1 LEAYCI
7 ACLPA
12 LGQGHV
18 LLSPTSSPPIAV
30 VGPPTYGDEET
41 FSLLFTRLAASLVGV
56 EQFYDSL
63 GGLVGYQLQCL
74 TLIQQHQ
81 KKDVEAVGEVHTTV
95 NNIDNI
101 DKDMELLIPDGLDL
115 SSPHQATE
123 AKRAIIQGLHSLPLM
138 SEIYPLG
145 GAGDRLGLK
154 CETTGDPLPT
164 AVLEYAGRPSLLDW
178 LIRDL
183 QGREYLYWKLSGKQT
198 RTPVAVMTSAAKG
211 NHWRVVQMFEES
223 GWFGRG
229 REGFRL
235 FQQPL
240 VPVVSAENGRWL
252 LCSCSSNSSSS
263 NDVGDGPPNL
273 KSYIS
278 SSSDEEDSG
287 CKIGDIDNAMYMNPH
302 MKPGGHGVIWK
313 LMKDKGVLE
322 WLRNGHGRQAAII
335 RQISNPMAGTDNT
348 LLALAGAANL
358 LDDDSGTRSTTTT
371 YNNNNNDNNNN
382 NKKRRSFGFASC
394 ERVVGA
400 AEGMN
405 VLLKRRIS
413 GTNGS
418 SKYSTCVTNIE
429 YTEFA
434 KLGIQDV
441 PREEGALHSAF
452 PANTN
457 VLYVGLDAV
466 ENAVASSIKEGSTDA
481 ILPGMILNM
490 NKEVVHRDPEAG
502 WEERK
507 EKAGRLECTM
517 QNLADCLADPMT
529 NSSGSSDCDNGSDL
543 QTFLVYNRRSK
554 VTSSAKRKLKPGSTK
569 VHQTPHGSFYDLQSN
584 AAELLQHHCNMQV
597 PPVPSVQQYLDK
609 GPSFIFLYHP
619 GLGPLWSVVGQKIQ
633 GGGLGEGA
641 EVRLEVAEAML
652 VNVQVDGSLLV
663 LADRPLGYYH
673 SSNIDDVNSNDKVL
687 QFSDDECGR
696 VKLHN
701 VIFINQGIDWT
712 DGTNVYWK
720 GRVNR
725 KESCS
730 IILKGRSE
738 FEARDVTIDGNVVFE
753 VPHGYKMTI
762 SNSGGSSSNSG
773 GKNIVGAPAN
783 LLGSSSGNTGGG
795 YKVEVHALDDDGPS
809 WRWRYILNDDDD
821 IILQG

>member
-1 LEAYCI
+1 MEAYCI

-18 LLSPTSSPPIAV
+18 LLSPTPSPPIAA
-30 VGPPTYGDEET
+30 VGTPYGDEET

-74 TLIQQHQ
+74 TLIQRHQ
-81 KKDVEAVGEVHTTV
+81 KKDVEVVGEVHTTAK
-95 NNIDNI
+95 NNNNHNI

-183 QGREYLYWKLSGKQT
+183 QGREYLYWKVSGKQT

-211 NHWRVVQMFEES
+211 NHWRVVQMFEQS

-240 VPVVSAENGRWL
+240 VPVLSAENGRWL
-252 LCSCSSNSSSS
+252 LCSCSSSSSS
-263 NDVGDGPPNL
+263 SSSDNGDGPANL

-278 SSSDEEDSG
+278 SSSDEEDNG
-287 CKIGDIDNAMYMNPH
+287 CKIGDVDNALYMNPH

-313 LMKDKGVLE
+313 LMKDKGVFD
-322 WLRNGHGRQAAII
+322 WLRNGHGRQAAIV

-348 LLALAGAANL
+348 LLALAGAGNL
-358 LDDDSGTRSTTTT
+358 LDGGSGTGNTTT
-371 YNNNNNDNNNN
+371 YNNNSSNN
-382 NKKRRSFGFASC
+382 KRRSFGFASC

-405 VLLKRRIS
+405 VLLKQRIS

-466 ENAVASSIKEGSTDA
+466 ENAVASSIRKGSTDA

-507 EKAGRLECTM
+507 EKGGRLECTM

-529 NSSGSSDCDNGSDL
+529 NSSGSSDSDNASDL

-597 PPVPSVQQYLDK
+597 PPVSSVQQYLDN

-619 GLGPLWSVVGQKIQ
+619 ALGPLWSVVGQKIQ
-633 GGGLGEGA
+633 GGSLGEGA
-641 EVRLEVAEAML
+641 EVRLEVAEAMFI
-652 VNVQVDGSLLV
+652 NVQVDGSLLV

-673 SSNIDDVNSNDKVL
+673 SSNINSNDKVL

-701 VIFINQGIDWT
+701 VTFINQGIDWT

-738 FEARDVTIDGNVVFE
+738 FEASNVTINGNMVFE
-753 VPHGYKMTI
+753 VPHGYKMTVRNSDNN
-762 SNSGGSSSNSG
+762 SNS
-773 GKNIVGAPAN
+773 
-783 LLGSSSGNTGGG
+783 GGG
-795 YKVEVHALDDDGPS
+795 YKVEVHALGDDDGPS
-809 WRWRYILNDDDD
+809 WRWRYVLTDDDD
-821 IILQG
+821 IKLEEEREKDDTKYREEEQEEE

>member
-1 LEAYCI
+1 MA
-7 ACLPA
+7 
-12 LGQGHV
+12 
-18 LLSPTSSPPIAV
+18 PP
-30 VGPPTYGDEET
+30 YGDEET
-41 FSLLFTRLAASLVGV
+41 FSILFTRLAAALVGV

-74 TLIQQHQ
+74 TLIQQQQRQHML
-81 KKDVEAVGEVHTTV
+81 KDVVVQEERHTID
-95 NNIDNI
+95 NNIN
-101 DKDMELLIPDGLDL
+101 DKDDMELLIPDGLDL

-183 QGREYLYWKLSGKQT
+183 QGREYLYWKVSGKQT

-211 NHWRVVQMFEES
+211 NHRRVVQMFEQS

-240 VPVVSAENGRWL
+240 VPVVSAESGRWL
-252 LCSCSSNSSSS
+252 LCSCSNNNNNNDHDSSSS
-263 NDVGDGPPNL
+263 GGGSTVL
-273 KSYIS
+273 KSPFIS
-278 SSSDEEDSG
+278 STSSSDEEDNG
-287 CKIGDIDNAMYMNPH
+287 CKIGDIDNATYMNPH

-313 LMKDKGVLE
+313 LMKDKGVLD
-322 WLRNGHGRQAAII
+322 WLRNDHGRQAAIV

-348 LLALAGAANL
+348 LLALAGAGNL
-358 LDDDSGTRSTTTT
+358 VDNRIYSST
-371 YNNNNNDNNNN
+371 N
-382 NKKRRSFGFASC
+382 NKSDIKRRRRRRSFGFASC

-405 VLLKRRIS
+405 VLLKRHIS

-418 SKYSTCVTNIE
+418 SKYSACVTNIE

-466 ENAVASSIKEGSTDA
+466 ENAVASSVREGSTDA

-502 WEERK
+502 GEERK
-507 EKAGRLECTM
+507 EKGGRLECTM
-517 QNLADCLADPMT
+517 QNLADCLAEPMP
-529 NSSGSSDCDNGSDL
+529 NSSNGNGDDINNASDL
-543 QTFLVYNRRSK
+543 QTFLVYNRRRK

-597 PPVPSVQQYLDK
+597 PPVPSVQQYLDN

-619 GLGPLWSVVGQKIQ
+619 ALGPLWSVVGQKIQ
-633 GGGLGEGA
+633 GGRLGDGA

-652 VNVQVDGSLLV
+652 VNVHVDGSLLV
-663 LADRPLGYYH
+663 LADRPLGYHH
-673 SSNIDDVNSNDKVL
+673 SSDYGTITDQEDKVL

-701 VIFINQGIDWT
+701 VTFINQGIDWT
-712 DGTNVYWK
+712 DDTNVYWK

-725 KESCS
+725 KESCC
-730 IILKGRSE
+730 IMLKGRSE
-738 FEARDVTIDGNVVFE
+738 FEARDVTIDGNMVFE
-753 VPHGYKMTI
+753 VPHGYKMTVG
-762 SNSGGSSSNSG
+762 SGES
-773 GKNIVGAPAN
+773 
-783 LLGSSSGNTGGG
+783 GGG
-795 YKVEVHALDDDGPS
+795 YKVEVHALGDDNDGPS
-809 WRWRYILNDDDD
+809 WRWRYVLNDDDD
-821 IILQG
+821 IKLEEEVAVVV